1 MFYVPR
7 VLLLALRWPRRD
19 KAGPHLE
26 VMILSAALYELQGSC
41 GVTMFLY
48 CFTDK
53 YVELLNRSVL
63 TKHFLIYF
71 IMQVLKQFLV
81 KIQNLFKRTI

>member
-19 KAGPHLE
+19 KAGPHSE
-26 VMILSAALYELQGSC
+26 VIILSAALYEQQGSC
-41 GVTMFLY
+41 GVIMFLY

-63 TKHFLIYF
+63 TKHFDLF
-71 IMQVLKQFLV
+71 HNASFKAVSR
-81 KIQNLFKRTI
+81 QNSKFV